1 MRRRY
6 IAALCGCMALLSG
19 CGKTAD
25 VKTVTNE
32 QSEQGT
38 VTTSEETEIAS
49 TEEDSQSWEIA
60 FDGIPWGTTF
70 AEVKERFPELELYAE
85 KDSFVG
91 AYYTDVFKEGVPFL
105 SDVDSDLQLAFPAYS
120 KSVTDLTS
128 NDDTKQ
134 HRTFGAEE
142 CDICSITFY
151 FAYATTDNGY
161 IDYNEDSALLY
172 GVNYR
177 VEGVAQTFGDI
188 AERFRELCGEPTDN
202 YSKKKYESATSEMH
216 YLVWENAN
224 YLIAIH
230 DEEAGFISSYRTW
243 ENSVEVTYAWKNGDK
258 LLDEG
263 AQALHDVKI
272 INAEE

>member
-1 MRRRY
+1 MKKRY
-6 IAALCGCMALLSG
+6 IVALCGCMAMLSG
-19 CGKTAD
+19 CGKAAD
-25 VKTVTNE
+25 IKTVTNE
-32 QSEQGT
+32 RPEQT
-38 VTTSEETEIAS
+38 TIATSEEENEIAP
-49 TEEDSQSWEIA
+49 TEDDSQSWEIT

-70 AEVKERFPELELYAE
+70 VEVKERFPELELYAE

-91 AYYTDVFKEGVPFL
+91 AYYIDVFKDGVPTL
-105 SDVDSDLQLAFPAYS
+105 SEVNSDLQLAFPANS

-134 HRTFGAEE
+134 HHTFGAED

-151 FAYATTDNGY
+151 FAYATTDDEY
-161 IDYNEDSALLY
+161 IDYNADNALLY

-177 VEGVAQTFGDI
+177 VEGAAQTFGNI
-188 AERFRELCGEPTDN
+188 AERFRKLCGEPTDN
-202 YSKKKYESATSEMH
+202 YSEKKYDDTSMN
-216 YLVWENAN
+216 YLVWENTD

-272 INAEE
+272 INAKE